1 MNVEIGMRNA
11 ELGKYDNQAF
21 SFSIFPHSAFPL
33 PHSKVSGT
41 TGSIDD
47 FASLEEK
54 APPNNSGGR
63 FSAKMPGV
71 CNFLPDSGTKPP
83 GDSAQ
88 LCS

>member
-1 MNVEIGMRNA
+1 MNVEVGMRNA
-11 ELGKYDNQAF
+11 ELGKYDQTF
-21 SFSIFPHSAFPL
+21 SFSIFRI

-71 CNFLPDSGTKPP
+71 CNFLPDSGTTPP